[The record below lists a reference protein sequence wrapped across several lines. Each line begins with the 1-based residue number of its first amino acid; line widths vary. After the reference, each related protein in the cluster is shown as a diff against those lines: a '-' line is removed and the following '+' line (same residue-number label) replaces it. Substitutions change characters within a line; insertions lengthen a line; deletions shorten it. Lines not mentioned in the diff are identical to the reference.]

1 MKLTRPLILASGSP
15 RRAEIL
21 ANAGFTF
28 TKIVKPTDE
37 SFPPSMPLE
46 EVPVFLAEQKL
57 SEFKED
63 YNDSLVLCA
72 DTVVILNGE
81 IMNKPANAQE
91 AKGMLKSLSGNK
103 HSVVTGVAIKTMGY
117 KRSFAD
123 SCEVTFDTLSDE
135 EIDYYIKECRPFDKA
150 GAYGIQDFI
159 GMAKIPRLEGS
170 YFTVM
175 GLPIHL
181 VYQELKQFI
190 SFSQA

>member
-37 SFPPSMPLE
+37 SFPASMPLE

-72 DTVVILNGE
+72 DTVVILNEE

-91 AKGMLKSLSGNK
+91 AKGMLRSLSGSK
-103 HSVVTGVAIKTMGY
+103 HSVVTGVAIKTKGY